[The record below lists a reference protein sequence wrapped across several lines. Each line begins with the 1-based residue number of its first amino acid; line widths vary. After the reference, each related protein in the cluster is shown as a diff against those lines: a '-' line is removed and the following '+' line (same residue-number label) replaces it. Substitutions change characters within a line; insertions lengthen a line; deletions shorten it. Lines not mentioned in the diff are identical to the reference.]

1 MCEFKIIVKEG
12 EKKTTVADSI
22 VYGKV
27 RDGNIIFSGLGVDK
41 EIEGGLITEL
51 NVIAEESPFIQVIK
65 SPIIS
70 EFLGF
75 LDKYE
80 KIKEAKDTN
89 LDIKNEWEKTSEKIK
104 NIIS

>member
-12 EKKTTVADSI
+12 EKKTAVADGI

-27 RDGNIIFSGLGVDK
+27 RDGNILFSGLGVDK
-41 EIEGGLITEL
+41 EIQGGLITEL

-70 EFLGF
+70 EFLAF
-75 LDKYE
+75 MNKYE
-80 KIKEAKDTN
+80 KLKEGKDTN
-89 LDIKNEWEKTSEKIK
+89 LEIKREWEKTSDHIK